1 MALISYT
8 KGSVKAEV
16 DVLQRDYDQFQ
27 GTVLLKTQT
36 KTGHTEIRHTVDA
49 VSSSAAEA
57 LDEAKALAH
66 RLLAAISI

>member
-1 MALISYT
+1 MALIDYT
-8 KGSVKAEV
+8 KGNTKAEV
-16 DVLQRDYDQFQ
+16 DVIKLEHDRFQ
-27 GTVLLKTQT
+27 GTVLLKSQT
-36 KTGHTEIRHTVDA
+36 KTGHAEVRHNVET